1 MPRRFN
7 GSIPR
12 PQSRRFRVSVPDADE
27 SVLEW
32 IGAQSDLSA
41 SVRALIRD
49 AIERNGYRDATC
61 YPVQQQ
67 PRRGRP
73 PKQLKQ
79 LDQAVQVDQAEQS
92 EQFVTIDGHRIAAQS
107 IGILMPKAELDRE
120 LLMVPASHDGELDET
135 VEALP
140 ESDVADESV
149 ESDDSDNTA
158 DAKTGSAHENAIEDM
173 LGALR

>member
-73 PKQLKQ
+73 PKQ
-79 LDQAVQVDQAEQS
+79 AEQ
-92 EQFVTIDGHRIAAQS
+92 IAAQS

-149 ESDDSDNTA
+149 ESDDSDNMA
-158 DAKTGSAHENAIEDM
+158 DANTGSAHENTIEDM

>member
-12 PQSRRFRVSVPDADE
+12 PQSHRFRVSVPEADE
-27 SVLEW
+27 SVLAW

-73 PKQLKQ
+73 PKQ
-79 LDQAVQVDQAEQS
+79 AEQVDQAEQS
-92 EQFVTIDGHRIAAQS
+92 EQFVTIDGHQIAAQS

-120 LLMVPASHDGELDET
+120 LLMVPTSHDGELDET

>member
-49 AIERNGYRDATC
+49 AIERHGYRDATC

-73 PKQLKQ
+73 PKQ
-79 LDQAVQVDQAEQS
+79 AEQVDQAEQS
-92 EQFVTIDGHRIAAQS
+92 EQFVTIDGHQIAAQS

-120 LLMVPASHDGELDET
+120 LLMVPASHDSELDET

>member
-73 PKQLKQ
+73 PKQ
-79 LDQAVQVDQAEQS
+79 AEQVDQAEQS
-92 EQFVTIDGHRIAAQS
+92 EQS
-107 IGILMPKAELDRE
+107 ELDRE
-120 LLMVPASHDGELDET
+120 LLMVPTSHDGELDET

-140 ESDVADESV
+140 ESDVADESVESV